1 MFGKI
6 LEFLDKI
13 LTWFEEWTLF
23 ASVMTALLALFVNVV
38 LRYVFNYTLA
48 WSEELVREVIIYTT
62 FIGCSAAIK
71 NRSMIRIDASVQLLP
86 KMKVPLTFFSN
97 IVTMIFSGM
106 MIYYGWKMAPHAGA
120 NPPENHYPADS
131 PRLSIC
137 HFAADGGNDAHSY
150 HPGDVPGC
158 ISKLKTQA
166 AGIAYMETSHVIIML
181 ILLGCM
187 ATYIPV
193 FMCLFFT
200 AVLGFMLFTDLP
212 LLLLAQSLFRSMDK
226 FALVVVLFFILCG
239 NIMTAGSIVEKLI
252 KVANSLV
259 SWLPGGLGMA
269 GVLACGLFGAISGS
283 TVATVVALGGFMIP
297 ALLENGYDEKYT
309 LGLMTTS
316 PNLGV
321 IIPPSIGMILYSMVS
336 NVSLEGLFL
345 TGFLPGVLIMA
356 GVCIYTYFF
365 YRNDKTL
372 VRMPVPSG
380 KELLMVLKEGFWSL
394 MLPVIIFGGI
404 FSGFFTANEAAVV
417 ACVYAF
423 VVELCIHR
431 SMKFNQ
437 VKSITVSSAVTS
449 ATLLIIVAG
458 ATCFGRL
465 LTLEDIPGKITE
477 TVLSTISSPVVF
489 LLALNGLLLV
499 VGMFM
504 DIISATMILGPV
516 FLPMLDAFNVDWMHF
531 GLILTVNLAIGYC
544 TPPMGVS
551 LYITGA
557 IANRDLI
564 FVSKAVLP
572 FILIQLC
579 ILLFITYFPEAVL
592 WLPRMMGYAG

>member
-1 MFGKI
+1 M
-6 LEFLDKI
+6 
-13 LTWFEEWTLF
+13 
-23 ASVMTALLALFVNVV
+23 
-38 LRYVFNYTLA
+38 
-48 WSEELVREVIIYTT
+48 ELSHLII
-62 FIGCSAAIK
+62 
-71 NRSMIRIDASVQLLP
+71 V
-86 KMKVPLTFFSN
+86 
-97 IVTMIFSGM
+97 
-106 MIYYGWKMAPHAGA
+106 
-120 NPPENHYPADS
+120 
-131 PRLSIC
+131 
-137 HFAADGGNDAHSY
+137 
-150 HPGDVPGC
+150 
-158 ISKLKTQA
+158 
-166 AGIAYMETSHVIIML
+166 L

-200 AVLGFMLFTDLP
+200 AVLGFVLFTDLP
-212 LLLLAQSLFRSMDK
+212 VLLLAQSLFRSMDN

-252 KVANSLV
+252 KVANALV

-297 ALLENGYDEKYT
+297 ALIKNGYPEKYT

-321 IIPPSIGMILYSMVS
+321 IIPPSIGMILYSMIS

-345 TGFLPGVLIMA
+345 TGFLPGVLIML
-356 GVCIYTYFF
+356 GVCLYSYFF
-365 YRNDKTL
+365 FRKKTEI
-372 VRMPVPSG
+372 VRMPVP
-380 KELLMVLKEGFWSL
+380 KPMEVLAVLKDGFWAL

-404 FSGFFTANEAAVV
+404 FSGAFTANEAAVV
-417 ACVYAF
+417 ASVYAF
-423 VVELCIHR
+423 IVELFIH
-431 SMKFNQ
+431 
-437 VKSITVSSAVTS
+437 KSIKFMDVKKITVNSAVTS

-477 TVLSTISSPVVF
+477 AVLSAIQSPVIF
-489 LLALNGLLLV
+489 LMAMNILLLF

-516 FLPMLDAFNVDWMHF
+516 FLPMLDAFGISWMHF
-531 GLILTVNLAIGYC
+531 GLIMTVNLAIGYC

-557 IANRDLI
+557 ISNKDI
-564 FVSKAVLP
+564 IYVSKAVIPFLVIQVAVLMLMTYLP
-572 FILIQLC
+572 EF
-579 ILLFITYFPEAVL
+579 VL
-592 WLPRMMGYAG
+592 WLPRLMGYGE

>member
-1 MFGKI
+1 MQTSDLII
-6 LEFLDKI
+6 L
-13 LTWFEEWTLF
+13 
-23 ASVMTALLALFVNVV
+23 
-38 LRYVFNYTLA
+38 
-48 WSEELVREVIIYTT
+48 
-62 FIGCSAAIK
+62 
-71 NRSMIRIDASVQLLP
+71 
-86 KMKVPLTFFSN
+86 
-97 IVTMIFSGM
+97 
-106 MIYYGWKMAPHAGA
+106 
-120 NPPENHYPADS
+120 
-131 PRLSIC
+131 
-137 HFAADGGNDAHSY
+137 
-150 HPGDVPGC
+150 
-158 ISKLKTQA
+158 
-166 AGIAYMETSHVIIML
+166 L

-200 AVLGFMLFTDLP
+200 AVLGFFLFTDLP
-212 LLLLAQSLFRSMDK
+212 ILLLAQSLFRSMDN

-252 KVANSLV
+252 KVANALV

-297 ALLENGYDEKYT
+297 ALLDNGYPEKYT
-309 LGLMTTS
+309 IGIMTTS

-321 IIPPSIGMILYSMVS
+321 IIPPSIGMILFSMIS

-345 TGFLPGVLIMA
+345 TGFLPGVLIML
-356 GVCIYTYFF
+356 GVCLYTYFYF
-365 YRNDKTL
+365 RKRSEI
-372 VRMPVPSG
+372 VRMPLPS
-380 KELLMVLKEGFWSL
+380 LRDMVLVIKEGFWSL

-404 FSGFFTANEAAVV
+404 FSGAFTANEAAVV

-423 VVELCIHR
+423 IVELFIHR
-431 SMKFNQ
+431 SMKLSQ
-437 VKSITVSSAVTS
+437 VKKITVNSAVTS

-465 LTLEDIPGKITE
+465 LTLENIPGRITE
-477 TVLSTISSPVVF
+477 GVLSAIQSPWLF
-489 LLALNGLLLV
+489 LLAMNLLLLV

-516 FLPMLDAFNVDWMHF
+516 FLPMLNAFGVNWMHF
-531 GLILTVNLAIGYC
+531 GLIMTVNLAIGYC

-557 IANRDLI
+557 IANKDLI
-564 FVSKAVLP
+564 YVSKAVIP
-572 FILIQLC
+572 FIIIQLAV
-579 ILLFITYFPEAVL
+579 LLLITYFPDAVL
-592 WLPRMMGYAG
+592 WLPKMMGFF

>member
-1 MFGKI
+1 M
-6 LEFLDKI
+6 
-13 LTWFEEWTLF
+13 
-23 ASVMTALLALFVNVV
+23 
-38 LRYVFNYTLA
+38 
-48 WSEELVREVIIYTT
+48 
-62 FIGCSAAIK
+62 
-71 NRSMIRIDASVQLLP
+71 QL
-86 KMKVPLTFFSN
+86 SD
-97 IVTMIFSGM
+97 I
-106 MIYYGWKMAPHAGA
+106 
-120 NPPENHYPADS
+120 
-131 PRLSIC
+131 
-137 HFAADGGNDAHSY
+137 
-150 HPGDVPGC
+150 
-158 ISKLKTQA
+158 
-166 AGIAYMETSHVIIML
+166 IIML

-187 ATYIPV
+187 ASYIPV

-200 AVLGFMLFTDLP
+200 AVLGFIIFTDLP
-212 LLLLAQSLFRSMDK
+212 LLLLFQTIFRSMDN

-252 KVANSLV
+252 KVANAMV

-297 ALLENGYDEKYT
+297 ALLDNGYPETYT

-321 IIPPSIGMILYSMVS
+321 IIPPSIGMILYSMIS

-345 TGFLPGVLIMA
+345 TGFIPGVLIMFL
-356 GVCIYTYFF
+356 VCLYSFLFF
-365 YRNDKTL
+365 RKKKEI
-372 VRMPVPSG
+372 VRMPIPSL
-380 KELLMVLKEGFWSL
+380 KETIVVLKDGFWSL

-404 FSGFFTANEAAVV
+404 FSGAFTANEAAVV

-423 VVELCIHR
+423 IVELFIHK
-431 SMKFNQ
+431 SMKLSQ
-437 VKSITVSSAVTS
+437 VKEITVSSAVTS

-465 LTLEDIPGKITE
+465 LTLEDIPGRITE
-477 TVLSTISSPVVF
+477 SVLSAITSPALF
-489 LLALNGLLLV
+489 LIAMNILLLL

-516 FLPMLDAFNVDWMHF
+516 FLPMLDAFNINWMHF
-531 GLILTVNLAIGYC
+531 GLIMTVNLAIGYC

-557 IANRDLI
+557 IAKRDLI
-564 FVSKAVLP
+564 YVSKAVMP
-572 FILIQLC
+572 FLAIQ
-579 ILLFITYFPEAVL
+579 IAVLLLMTFFPEVTL
-592 WLPRMMGYAG
+592 WLPRLMHFI